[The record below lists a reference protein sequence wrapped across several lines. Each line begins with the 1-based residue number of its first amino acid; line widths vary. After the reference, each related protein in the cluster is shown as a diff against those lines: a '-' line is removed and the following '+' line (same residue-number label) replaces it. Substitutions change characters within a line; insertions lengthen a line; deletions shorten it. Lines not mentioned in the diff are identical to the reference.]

1 MIHLTG
7 TAKAVRERMWGNHI
21 KVIILRTS
29 YAQYVFRW
37 HRVLPSREG
46 EEQNSHLQTSG
57 HMEETNIRGP
67 VAEEGSLEQ
76 ALCQERGGGVR
87 SRAMKWLLWKPAGRY
102 GRPAEQGDR
111 AIRQRLIDRL

>member
-29 YAQYVFRW
+29 YARYVFRW
-37 HRVLPSREG
+37 HRVLPSRED

-67 VAEEGSLEQ
+67 VAEEGSLAQ
-76 ALCQERGGGVR
+76 AYVRNGVGVSEAELRSGCSGNLLGDMGGQQSKVIG
-87 SRAMKWLLWKPAGRY
+87 
-102 GRPAEQGDR
+102 Q
-111 AIRQRLIDRL
+111 